1 MKIPILNLYYLIS
14 YASGILNPTREKV
27 PTGVDEGYNLADLY
41 ARLLTEGIEKL
52 FSRGLY
58 RQYIGHVEDIA
69 GIRGQLQFSESLR
82 QSKFHNGRAVCKYDE
97 LHPDIPANQLL
108 KAGMLRLLKYREL
121 DQDLTTK
128 LRMLVRRMT
137 NISDIPLQPQVFSRL
152 MLNRNMVQY
161 RFLLF
166 ITRMVMEHSS
176 VREDGDE
183 VRFIDLERDEQKLAT
198 LFEAFV
204 RNFYKMEL
212 SDFEIA
218 RRKLSW
224 SFELVDDDKS
234 IPQMETDIPLE
245 SDRDIFIIDTKYYA
259 LALKDNQFGTAKFSS
274 SNMYQMFAY
283 MEHYPNPKGKPL
295 TGILL
300 YPKVSTSLNKRA
312 PSNRNPLHEMRFQT
326 LDLSVS
332 WPEIRKELI
341 ELVEA

>member
-1 MKIPILNLYYLIS
+1 VKIPILNLYYLIS
-14 YASGILNPTREKV
+14 YASGILNPAREKV
-27 PTGVDEGYNLADLY
+27 PAGIDDGYNLADLY
-41 ARLLTEGIEKL
+41 ARLLSEGIENL

-58 RQYIGHVEDIA
+58 RQYVGHVEDIA

-82 QSKFHNGRAVCKYDE
+82 QNKFHNGRAVCKFDE
-97 LHPDIPANQLL
+97 LHPDILVNQLL
-108 KAGMLRLLKYREL
+108 KAGMVRLLMYRNL
-121 DQDLTTK
+121 NHDLTIK
-128 LRMLVRRMT
+128 LRTLVRRMAH
-137 NISDIPLQPQVFSRL
+137 ISEILLQPQAFGRL
-152 MLNRNMVQY
+152 MLNRNMLRY

-183 VRFIDLERDEQKLAT
+183 VRFIDLERDEDKLAT

-204 RNFYKMEL
+204 RNFYDVEL
-212 SDFEIA
+212 ADYVIA

-224 SFELVDDDKS
+224 SFELGEEDKF
-234 IPQMETDIPLE
+234 IPQMQTDIPLE

-259 LALKDNQFGTAKFSS
+259 SALKDNRYGTAKFSS

-300 YPKVSTSLNKRA
+300 YPKVSDSLDMRA
-312 PSNRNPLHEMRFQT
+312 RSNRNPLHEMRFQT
-326 LDLSVS
+326 LDLSVP
-332 WPEIRKELI
+332 WPEIRKELLN
-341 ELVEA
+341 LVSS